1 MNIETAIKLKILSS
15 GMKQGHVARKVGM
28 TDNQLSAVLLGRRR
42 LKASEFLRICE
53 FLKIDVNQF
62 KKGD

>member
-1 MNIETAIKLKILSS
+1 
-15 GMKQGHVARKVGM
+15 VARKVGM